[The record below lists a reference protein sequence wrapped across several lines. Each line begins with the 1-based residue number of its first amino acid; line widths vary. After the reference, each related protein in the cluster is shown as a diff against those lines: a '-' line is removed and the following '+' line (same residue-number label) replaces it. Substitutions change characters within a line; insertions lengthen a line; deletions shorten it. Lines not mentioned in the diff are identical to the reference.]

1 MEKLRDKDGL
11 TEEEFLA
18 RYDASRF
25 ERPSVTVDVAAF
37 KWQGG
42 DLYLLL
48 IKRGGH
54 PFLGKRALPGG
65 FVEPDETVETAAARE
80 LEEETSVKGAALL
93 PIGVFSEPLRD
104 PRTRII
110 TVAYLALLE
119 EKDLRIE
126 AGDDA
131 ASADWVR
138 VCITERRTEKTDG
151 KEVKSFKVR
160 LVLSELGKGE
170 EDIFFKAEFCRELSA
185 VTAGTVCS
193 AEPLNV
199 LAGDHAKIVATA
211 ADKLMDLLEKNK

>member
-1 MEKLRDKDGL
+1 MEKLRDKNGL

-18 RYDASRF
+18 RYDASVF

-37 KWQGG
+37 RWFGG

-54 PFLGKRALPGG
+54 PFLGMRALPGG
-65 FVEPDETVETAAARE
+65 FVEPDETVELAAARE
-80 LEEETSVKGAALL
+80 LKEETSLSGISLL
-93 PIGVFSEPLRD
+93 PIGVFSEPGRD

-110 TVAYLALLE
+110 TVAYLSLIEDKLPV
-119 EKDLRIE
+119 IE

-138 VCITERRTEKTDG
+138 VCITERRAEEKDG
-151 KEVKSFKVR
+151 RETKSFKVR

-170 EDIFFKAEFCRELSA
+170 EDIFFKAEFSRDSTKITSE
-185 VTAGTVCS
+185 TVCT
-193 AEPLNV
+193 AEPSDA
-199 LAGDHAKIVATA
+199 LASDQAKIVATA
-211 ADKLMDLLEKNK
+211 AEKLMNLLEKNK